1 MPDRSTLASDQ
12 LVEKLRARTSRVGVI
27 GLGYVGLPLACR
39 LAKAGFS
46 VQGIEENPLRVARL
60 EAGEDY
66 VRPEDSP
73 QLAELVKSG
82 RLAASSDY
90 ELLAACD
97 VVIICV
103 PTPLNRNREPD
114 VSFVTNATR
123 QTARRLRP
131 GQLIVLEST
140 TFPGTTEEVMLPILQ
155 EHGLQVGRD
164 FLLAYSPERV
174 DPGNPVYHTANTP
187 KIVAGVTERCSEA
200 ALALY
205 SQVVTTV
212 YPASSPRVAELV
224 KLHENIFRCVNIALV
239 NELALLCRHMRID
252 VWEVVR
258 LATTKPYGF
267 MPFLPGPGM
276 GGHCIPI
283 DPFYLTWKARE
294 FDFQTKFIELAGE
307 INMQMPA
314 HVVQLVIDAL
324 GMHRKSLRGA
334 RVLVLGAAYKA
345 NVPDYRESPALRIL
359 ELLERRG
366 AEVAYNDDLIPEVP
380 VAGQLYRSVPLAPAD
395 YDCVVVVTA
404 HSYYDFARI
413 VEESQLVVD
422 TRNATGVR
430 GNDKVWVL

>member
-1 MPDRSTLASDQ
+1 MPDNSEL
-12 LVEKLRARTSRVGVI
+12 LLGKLRAKTARVGVI

-39 LAKAGFS
+39 LVRAGYS
-46 VQGIEENPLRVARL
+46 VQGIEENAQRVDQIR
-60 EAGEDY
+60 AGDDY
-66 VRPEDSP
+66 VRPEDSA
-73 QLAELVKSG
+73 QLAEMVRGG
-82 RLAASSDY
+82 RLAASTDY
-90 ELLAACD
+90 ELLAECD
-97 VVIICV
+97 VVVICV

-114 VSFVTNATR
+114 VSFVTSATR
-123 QTARRLRP
+123 QAARRLKP

-155 EHGLQVGRD
+155 ENGLVVGRD
-164 FLLAYSPERV
+164 FLLGYSPERV
-174 DPGNPVYHTANTP
+174 DPGNSVYHTANTP
-187 KIVAGVTERCSEA
+187 KIVAGVTERCAEA
-200 ALALY
+200 ALTLY
-205 SQVVTTV
+205 SEVVTTV
-212 YPASSPRVAELV
+212 HLASSPRVAELV

-239 NELALLCRHMRID
+239 NELAILCRHMQID

-345 NVPDYRESPALRIL
+345 NVPDYRESPALRIM

-380 VAGQLYRSVPLAPAD
+380 VAGTLYRSVPLAPAEF
-395 YDCVVVVTA
+395 DCVVVVTA

-430 GNDKVWVL
+430 GNEKVWIL